1 MPATDR
7 PAAAA
12 TWSPLEKDVMLRVP
26 ARLRRAARP
35 HPLLAAAGLIAA
47 AANPGIRA
55 EEAGGAVQ
63 GTPLRISRPVEA
75 DAFFPA
81 EPAIAGTPVRWPQ
94 SEPLEDR
101 FTPFPMQPA
110 PADDFG
116 EFGEFTSDDNGRTT
130 GTVAG
135 EPYFPAAEPDDAEP
149 DDADPDTADPDT
161 ANAIGTPVRLAQS
174 LPTLPPPRPERL
186 SRPTPTVGT
195 PWMPGTPSGQDRLI
209 VPPIR
214 RSTPS
219 PVTLAEL
226 LDAEDAF
233 VAEQQQAAADSLMTG
248 RDLDPGW
255 WQPLVG
261 VPLGREAVPVSLT
274 LDDAILRTLEH
285 SLQVQVFADLPLIRE
300 TAIVEAD
307 AAFDW
312 QTFLESRWDDTSD
325 PVGNSLTAG
334 AGIDRFRDHHL
345 SAQGG
350 VRRRTL
356 SGGSLQ
362 AAQQFGLQNNNS
374 EFFVPNDQGS
384 SRLTL
389 SFTQPLLKGRGRAY
403 NSSLV
408 CLARLDKTVADDEF
422 RRQLQAHLL
431 EVTRAYWALYFERG
445 VLLQKMNT
453 YRRARAT
460 VARLEARK
468 RIDASESQVRAARA
482 ALKARGSELI
492 RARVGVANAGAKLRT
507 LINDPAL
514 GCEQSHELL
523 PVDRP
528 IFATHPADM
537 GASLA
542 AALQRRPEVMQSIKQ
557 IRAAG
562 MRQSM
567 SRNELLPLL
576 NIVTEAYV
584 AGLAD
589 SHSIGEAWTNQFSV
603 GEPGYAVG
611 LQFEVPIGNRAAR
624 TRHIRRCHE
633 LRQMQNQY
641 ALTLST
647 VELEVRTSVREVNAS
662 QQELAAKEEAMQA
675 RVDQMNYIEQRWQR
689 LPGQGTSAVLTL
701 ENLLLAQERVAAAE
715 FEYLESQMTYN
726 LALMNLKRT
735 TGLLLQAE
743 SIQIGRG
750 CQDGLPTQYVGRASR
765 SDEWTVHS
773 GQ

>member
-1 MPATDR
+1 MPATDQT
-7 PAAAA
+7 ALAG
-12 TWSPLEKDVMLRVP
+12 TWSAPGKDVMRRSPV
-26 ARLRRAARP
+26 RLRRAVRLQ
-35 HPLLAAAGLIAA
+35 PLFAAAGLVIVAA
-47 AANPGIRA
+47 SPWVKADD
-55 EEAGGAVQ
+55 AVR
-63 GTPLRISRPVEA
+63 GTPLRFEPTPTAGEA
-75 DAFFPA
+75 DDFFTPD
-81 EPAIAGTPVRWPQ
+81 PAISGTAVRWPQ
-94 SEPLEDR
+94 TEPLDD
-101 FTPFPMQPA
+101 PFGPFAMQPS
-110 PADDFG
+110 PADEAEDA
-116 EFGEFTSDDNGRTT
+116 EDADDGRTI

-135 EPYFPAAEPDDAEP
+135 TPYFPAA
-149 DDADPDTADPDT
+149 DPDPV
-161 ANAIGTPVRLAQS
+161 GTPLQLAQS
-174 LPTLPPPRPERL
+174 LPAPVLPDSQRPDSQRSGSQRSGPSEPTLG
-186 SRPTPTVGT
+186 S
-195 PWMPGTPSGQDRLI
+195 PWMPGKPSASLLLN
-209 VPPIR
+209 VPPVR
-214 RSTPS
+214 RRTAS

-226 LDAEDAF
+226 LEAEDAF
-233 VAEQQQAAADSLMTG
+233 ISEQQHAATESDRTG

-261 VPLGREAVPVSLT
+261 VPLGRDAAPVALT
-274 LDDAILRTLEH
+274 LDEAILRTLEH

-422 RRQLQAHLL
+422 RRQLQTHLL

-514 GCEQSHELL
+514 GSEQTHELL
-523 PVDRP
+523 PIDRP
-528 IFATHPADM
+528 TFATHQADM
-537 GASLA
+537 AASLA
-542 AALQRRPEVMQSIKQ
+542 AALQRRPEVTQSIKQ

-603 GEPGYAVG
+603 GEPGYAIG

-735 TGLLLQAE
+735 TGLLLQTE
-743 SIQIGRG
+743 SIHIGRG
-750 CQDGLPTQYVGRASR
+750 CQDGLPTQYVGR
-765 SDEWTVHS
+765 
-773 GQ
+773 